1 MLHQITVLNP
11 QISLALVNDMLACL
25 FCVVFQNIIIIILC
39 VSGVAHNR
47 MDSSVLTFPLRLAS
61 RPLETTTAAYPKG
74 RKNRKREMH
83 EKYFQQVPVGEGPT
97 PVQSSSSGSERKFS
111 HKKTYKL
118 KNMFG

>member
-11 QISLALVNDMLACL
+11 QISLALVTDMLTCL
-25 FCVVFQNIIIIILC
+25 FCVVFQIIIMILY

-61 RPLETTTAAYPKG
+61 RPLEMTTAAYPKE
-74 RKNRKREMH
+74 RKSRKREMH
-83 EKYFQQVPVGEGPT
+83 EKYFQQAPVGDGPT
-97 PVQSSSSGSERKFS
+97 PVQSSSSGSEKRLS
-111 HKKTYKL
+111 QKKAYSL